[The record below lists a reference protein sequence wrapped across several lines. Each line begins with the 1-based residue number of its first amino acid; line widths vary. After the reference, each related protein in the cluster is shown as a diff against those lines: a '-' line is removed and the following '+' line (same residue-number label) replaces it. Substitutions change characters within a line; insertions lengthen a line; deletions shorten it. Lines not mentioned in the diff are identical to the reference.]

1 MPSWPTRSR
10 ARLIDRAGKAPTNFG
25 RTLPSPQSDLAREL
39 LKDPYNFEFLAMGAD
54 ISERE
59 LERGLLDN
67 LRALLL
73 ELGKG
78 FAFVGSQYHLEIG
91 DQDFYLDLL
100 FYHLRLRCFV
110 VIDLKVDEFKPEY
123 AGKTNFYLSAV
134 DDLLRHPADA
144 PTIGLILCKGRNAV
158 IVEYALRDSTKPLGV
173 AAYRVSPQLP
183 KQLEGELPTPDE
195 LAREFPLMALVK
207 LRIDLERTL
216 RQLAQQHGI
225 FDGASALGA
234 MLQRLAA
241 VRGLPPRVE
250 TLAGRCAPWMRRR
263 MARMFQRTPQPR
275 PWRQASTSST
285 RSGGCWRIHERR
297 R

>member
-1 MPSWPTRSR
+1 V
-10 ARLIDRAGKAPTNFG
+10 
-25 RTLPSPQSDLAREL
+25 
-39 LKDPYNFEFLAMGAD
+39 
-54 ISERE
+54 

-67 LRALLL
+67 LRQLLL

-123 AGKTNFYLSAV
+123 AGKMNFYLSAV

-158 IVEYALRDSTKPLGV
+158 IVEYALRDSTKPLGA

-183 KQLEGELPTPDE
+183 KQLQGELPTPDE
-195 LAREFPLMALVK
+195 LAREFPLMAVVK
-207 LRIDLERTL
+207 LRIDIERTL

-225 FDGASALGA
+225 SDGPPALGPT
-234 MLQRLAA
+234 LQRLAA
-241 VRGLPPRVE
+241 VGGLPQGVAEFGE
-250 TLAGRCAPWMRRR
+250 TLRALDAAAHGVDVPADAATAALEAGTRLLDALRRLLED
-263 MARMFQRTPQPR
+263 P
-275 PWRQASTSST
+275 
-285 RSGGCWRIHERR
+285 
-297 R
+297 